1 VHTSPCA
8 LVVDESHAARHRVSV
23 LLQLAG
29 WRVYEA
35 VGEKAALRAA
45 AELHPD
51 LVVTDMRLRDGG
63 GPGLIHQLRRSGSR
77 ARFLLVTACP
87 SPRVRAQ
94 AAASGLVCLAKP
106 VDPRRLVDFL
116 HSRPAEP
123 PAQTTV
129 APLRNVVPV
138 VGLAGASHASGLDRL
153 REVYLSELPHR
164 LSAIV
169 ASAQHGDAEGVAVA
183 ARTLAGASGA
193 IGHQEVAWLCGS
205 IAADAQR
212 GVLSHARLMQL
223 VMLAAGA
230 ESRR

>member
-1 VHTSPCA
+1 MHTTPCA
-8 LVVDESHAARHRVSV
+8 LVVDGSSAARHRVAV

-51 LVVTDMRLRDGG
+51 LVVTEMRLRDGSG
-63 GPGLIHQLRRSGSR
+63 AGLVHRLRRSGSR
-77 ARFLLVTACP
+77 ARFLLVTARP

-106 VDPRRLVDFL
+106 VDPRRLVEFL
-116 HSRPAEP
+116 RSRPVEP
-123 PAQTTV
+123 PAQSV
-129 APLRNVVPV
+129 A
-138 VGLAGASHASGLDRL
+138 ASHREVASVTARADESDAEVLDRL
-153 REVYLSELPHR
+153 RETYLSELPHR
-164 LSAIV
+164 LSAI
-169 ASAQHGDAEGVAVA
+169 AAGAQEGDADGVAVA
-183 ARTLAGASGA
+183 AQTLAGASGA
-193 IGHQEVAWLCGS
+193 VGHLEVAWLCRS
-205 IAADAQR
+205 IASDARR
-212 GVLSHARLMQL
+212 GMLSHTRMMQL